1 MDGKLLLESPVYLI
15 GRWTGIIVF
24 LLLIIDFTMMEIFRL
39 RKDTMKEWL
48 ASRIY
53 ANKLHGITSATILL
67 VAILHSMLLAFG
79 HWNSLVSS
87 FPLWMPLGE
96 NLAIMYNLGTLA
108 ACMML
113 FLALHGYF
121 RNWFWK
127 KWSHKAWVRTHFWT
141 TICLIIIIFIHA
153 ITIGEELQFLGLSIR
168 S

>member
-1 MDGKLLLESPVYLI
+1 MVVIWLSYACFLRILGVLSGGRGGVLHWGGVDQGSVFEHHEFYVY
-15 GRWTGIIVF
+15 
-24 LLLIIDFTMMEIFRL
+24 
-39 RKDTMKEWL
+39 
-48 ASRIY
+48 Y